1 MRRAPGLF
9 RPHHA
14 KARCILHLSTKGCS
28 NTRKVEAPAG
38 STTSTC
44 ASPSGSTC
52 SASSGTK
59 GSQAADLHVS
69 TAAFWLSAPD
79 VWRRACLNTTRC
91 LIGCSVGDLSTLWL
105 LQTYAPELHIA
116 AAVSASCVA
125 GITTSMCLETVVLR
139 VTENLAWRKAW
150 QTAAGMSL
158 ISMVSMELAENII
171 ELYITGGLSGCG
183 MNNSELFWQ
192 AVPPAMCA
200 GFLTPLPY
208 NFYMLRKYGRG
219 CH

>member
-1 MRRAPGLF
+1 MKVVLYGRNAVACNETREEDTACRCVDGSGGLAAVSREFGVVDGEAVCGHNMMRRAPGLF

-91 LIGCSVGDLSTLWL
+91 LIGCSVGDLTHCGFCRLMRRNSSPL
-105 LQTYAPELHIA
+105 LSPHH
-116 AAVSASCVA
+116 ASPASRLQC
-125 GITTSMCLETVVLR
+125 VLR
-139 VTENLAWRKAW
+139 RW
-150 QTAAGMSL
+150 
-158 ISMVSMELAENII
+158 
-171 ELYITGGLSGCG
+171 C
-183 MNNSELFWQ
+183 
-192 AVPPAMCA
+192 CA
-200 GFLTPLPY
+200 
-208 NFYMLRKYGRG
+208 
-219 CH
+219 